1 MAYETRENT
10 GSLFRDDSAD
20 SMNKKPNK
28 TGTCKVNGKLMRVA
42 VWENQKS
49 KDGTKTFDSL
59 KFSEFKP
66 KEDRTSQ
73 SSGIDNDIP
82 F

>member
-1 MAYETRENT
+1 MAYETKENT

-20 SMNKKPNK
+20 SMNRKPHK

-59 KFSEFKP
+59 KFSELKP
-66 KEDRTSQ
+66 KETQTQPVGVD
-73 SSGIDNDIP
+73 DAIP